1 MTYSKRLKTLLGLS
15 ILGSTALSQATLVAH
30 YKFDEGSG
38 TTATDSAGGDQNAA
52 TNQGTIGWTPSGKIG
67 GALDLPGNASLQ
79 VADAI
84 GAGATAF
91 TLSVWVNMD
100 DNPGYDGIF
109 SARDTENWGLNVNGG
124 SAANLAF
131 DYRFDNPGVST
142 GGSAG
147 VDSPNGSAIVGTW
160 HHIAMTWATDGTTG
174 TGVAYLDG
182 VQVATAPGGIESV
195 YSGHLSTWNIG
206 DDPCCAGRELN
217 AQLDDL
223 AVWDE
228 ALSPADIAKITAGG
242 NNGLDAPSALAA
254 VPEPSTSLL
263 GALAALALL
272 RRRR

>member
-52 TNQGTIGWTPSGKIG
+52 TNQGTIGWTPTGKIG

-131 DYRFDNPGVST
+131 DYRFDRGKCR
-142 GGSAG
+142 
-147 VDSPNGSAIVGTW
+147 
-160 HHIAMTWATDGTTG
+160 
-174 TGVAYLDG
+174 
-182 VQVATAPGGIESV
+182 
-195 YSGHLSTWNIG
+195 SGLTQWFG
-206 DDPCCAGRELN
+206 DCR
-217 AQLDDL
+217 DL
-223 AVWDE
+223 APYCHDLGHRWNHRHRSR
-228 ALSPADIAKITAGG
+228 LS
-242 NNGLDAPSALAA
+242 
-254 VPEPSTSLL
+254 
-263 GALAALALL
+263 
-272 RRRR
+272 RRSPGCDCTRRH